1 MTTYYKVLRP
11 VTPADLDTRPRFVEV
26 LKLIPSQGHV
36 TSELFRHLGKSRA
49 SKGITHACSCGILK
63 RISPHDQILGL
74 NSVKFWLTQLNESGH
89 KNSISKNGTKSLYLQ
104 GLSKFDAW
112 LPGRSFLSHETVI
125 HDGQINRQA
134 VTKSFANIEEM
145 LYYCTVRLR
154 YQDGTSCRTRIFDKC
169 AGV

>member
-49 SKGITHACSCGILK
+49 SKGITHACSRGILK

-104 GLSKFDAW
+104 GLSKFDAVCQPFDATPISAFATFMQN
-112 LPGRSFLSHETVI
+112 LQTIQDLCKSCHPGGLWVRSL
-125 HDGQINRQA
+125 
-134 VTKSFANIEEM
+134 
-145 LYYCTVRLR
+145 
-154 YQDGTSCRTRIFDKC
+154 
-169 AGV
+169 

>member
-1 MTTYYKVLRP
+1 MTTYYEVLRP
-11 VTPADLDTRPRFVEV
+11 VIPADLDTRQRFVEV

-49 SKGITHACSCGILK
+49 SKGITHACSRGIK

-104 GLSKFDAW
+104 GLKVRCVAAGPH
-112 LPGRSFLSHETVI
+112 LPVARDGDTRRTDKQAGSHQVVCKHRGDVVLLYSQTTVPRR
-125 HDGQINRQA
+125 H
-134 VTKSFANIEEM
+134 VVPYANI
-145 LYYCTVRLR
+145 
-154 YQDGTSCRTRIFDKC
+154 
-169 AGV
+169 